1 MKLFFPQDPEACA
14 HSRPQLTRV
23 PGPMSAWTGVACSR
37 PVKEGPSAAPR
48 GARGHHASGKRRT
61 RLRRFACVTSNGVS
75 DSPTKTLP
83 ERGRGDRRMTVTNV
97 LRATELYPV
106 KGLTGYILLCSNER
120 QKLVLP
126 LPDRPL
132 RLAATGLDVTKT
144 DHFYRHLIPL
154 GVIASEGH
162 CGGPGWFRQHLSRG
176 IRRLRGEG

>member
-1 MKLFFPQDPEACA
+1 MCAFTPTADTRPWADECMDGRAC
-14 HSRPQLTRV
+14 P
-23 PGPMSAWTGVACSR
+23 R
-37 PVKEGPSAAPR
+37 PVKEGPSAAPRGAR

-97 LRATELYPV
+97 LRATELYPA

-126 LPDRPL
+126 LPDRPS
-132 RLAATGLDVTKT
+132 RLAALDVTKT
-144 DHFYRHLIPL
+144 DHFHHRLIPL

>member
-1 MKLFFPQDPEACA
+1 MCAFTPTADTRPWADECMDGRAC
-14 HSRPQLTRV
+14 P
-23 PGPMSAWTGVACSR
+23 R
-37 PVKEGPSAAPR
+37 PVKEGPSAAPCSAR

-97 LRATELYPV
+97 LRATELYPA

-120 QKLVLP
+120 QKLVLR
-126 LPDRPL
+126 LPDRPS
-132 RLAATGLDVTKT
+132 RLAALDVTKT
-144 DHFYRHLIPL
+144 DHFHHRLIPL

-176 IRRLRGEG
+176 IRQLRGEG

>member
-1 MKLFFPQDPEACA
+1 MCA
-14 HSRPQLTRV
+14 FTPTVTRV

-37 PVKEGPSAAPR
+37 PVKEGPSAAPRGAR

-97 LRATELYPV
+97 LRATELYPA

-120 QKLVLP
+120 QKLVLR
-126 LPDRPL
+126 LPDRPS
-132 RLAATGLDVTKT
+132 RLAALDVTKT
-144 DHFYRHLIPL
+144 DHFHHRLIPL

>member
-1 MKLFFPQDPEACA
+1 MCA
-14 HSRPQLTRV
+14 FTPTADTRPWADECMDGR
-23 PGPMSAWTGVACSR
+23 ARSR
-37 PVKEGPSAAPR
+37 PVKEGPSAAPCGAR

-97 LRATELYPV
+97 LRATELYPA

-132 RLAATGLDVTKT
+132 RLAATALDVTKT

-176 IRRLRGEG
+176 IRQLRGEG

>member
-1 MKLFFPQDPEACA
+1 MCA
-14 HSRPQLTRV
+14 FTPTADTRPWADECMDGR
-23 PGPMSAWTGVACSR
+23 ACSR

-48 GARGHHASGKRRT
+48 GARGARGHHASGKRRT
-61 RLRRFACVTSNGVS
+61 RLRRFTCVTSNGVS

-97 LRATELYPV
+97 LRATELYPA

-132 RLAATGLDVTKT
+132 RLAATALDVTKT
-144 DHFYRHLIPL
+144 DHFHHRLIPL
-154 GVIASEGH
+154 GVVASEGH

-176 IRRLRGEG
+176 IRQLRGEG